1 MIPAAPIPA
10 KKRNSVKVSRSL
22 AKADPRDPQ
31 TRIPVAIETTRI
43 RPNRSPSGPYRIW
56 NNPYESVKV
65 ATMCPAV
72 AVEIVNS
79 LATLG
84 SMESKT
90 RRFAPERNAVHAR
103 AKKWKFSGASSLCC
117 GICSF
122 YLNWSISNPR
132 LGVCGGF

>member
-10 KKRNSVKVSRSL
+10 KKRNSVRVSRSL

-31 TRIPVAIETTRI
+31 TRIPVAIETTRM
-43 RPNRSPSGPYRIW
+43 RPNRSPSGPYRNW

-103 AKKWKFSGASSLCC
+103 AKNWKF
-117 GICSF
+117 
-122 YLNWSISNPR
+122 R
-132 LGVCGGF
+132 